1 MVHYKK
7 RERYSKRYLDIFR
20 HRQPEQVI
28 QVVDRESVCI
38 HDDDPIV
45 FRQLEHV
52 ETFVTSLVI
61 VVGQMLRQAGEVSK
75 NSALTLPDVEHFF
88 CSIVVGRI
96 RDVDEIVGRIDEHVV
111 HIKCSVSY

>member
-1 MVHYKK
+1 M
-7 RERYSKRYLDIFR
+7 
-20 HRQPEQVI
+20 I
-28 QVVDRESVCI
+28 QVVDRQPVGI

-52 ETFVTSLVI
+52 ETFVASLVV

-88 CSIVVGRI
+88 CSIVVGGI

-111 HIKCSVSY
+111 DIKCSVSYYNFNLNSFGSLIIK